1 MLEWLKIGAEADFEV
16 VDGGEHAGAKPRFER
31 REGRDGLEF
40 HAHWTRGRGG
50 SAVAA
55 WGRRRGPSLR
65 GLGHSD
71 TAKAKWLTWDE
82 RMGA

>member
-16 VDGGEHAGAKPRFER
+16 VDGGEHAGEEPRLER

-55 WGRRRGPSLR
+55 WGRRRGPR
-65 GLGHSD
+65 GLATRTLGHGEM
-71 TAKAKWLTWDE
+71 AHV
-82 RMGA
+82 G